1 MIIGILQFL
10 PAWWNCCLPWGNVD
24 GYFSCFSQ
32 ISHNGLTAWG
42 WASLALFSLIPIVH
56 TTAHTTL
63 MTISWTPLDPTRVHP
78 ELRKLIQPRRSSF
91 PSPQSPALTKANWI
105 CLLNTFHMQPSLP
118 GPRHHPS
125 LNQRPLLPEGP
136 QLSLNFPQALPT
148 WALNYSRSDLSKHQ
162 HAVHLTPN
170 KSFVSLIK
178 SQVITIHI
186 RRMCDFLDGA
196 HHANW
201 AASPAEVI

>member
-1 MIIGILQFL
+1 M
-10 PAWWNCCLPWGNVD
+10 
-24 GYFSCFSQ
+24 
-32 ISHNGLTAWG
+32 
-42 WASLALFSLIPIVH
+42 LFSNITQRTHCMRLSLPGF
-56 TTAHTTL
+56 
-63 MTISWTPLDPTRVHP
+63 
-78 ELRKLIQPRRSSF
+78 IQPDTDSTHYCTYNSDDHLMDPIRSHQSAPRTSETHSTSTLFF
-91 PSPQSPALTKANWI
+91 PQPQSPVLTKASWI

-136 QLSLNFPQALPT
+136 QLSLNDLPEFSSSPSN